1 MTGETATGQTSAPG
15 GSELF
20 AAIAGILREVTG
32 SDDDRAARIAPESA
46 LEGDLG
52 LESMELA
59 AVGER
64 LRAVY
69 GERVDLAAYV
79 AELDIDQL
87 IDLTVADL
95 VHYVA
100 VTR

>member
-1 MTGETATGQTSAPG
+1 MTGETATG
-15 GSELF
+15 GSQLF
-20 AAIAGILREVTG
+20 AAIAGILRDVTG
-32 SDDDRAARIAPESA
+32 SDADWAARIAPESA

-59 AVGER
+59 EVGER
-64 LRAVY
+64 LSAMY
-69 GERVDLAAYV
+69 GARVDLAEHV

-95 VHYVA
+95 VDYVA
-100 VTR
+100 AVL

>member
-1 MTGETATGQTSAPG
+1 MTSAAG

-32 SDDDRAARIAPESA
+32 ADDDWAARIAPESA

-52 LESMELA
+52 LASMELA

-69 GERVDLAAYV
+69 GARVDLAAHV

>member
-1 MTGETATGQTSAPG
+1 MTGETATG

-20 AAIAGILREVTG
+20 AAIAGILRDVTG
-32 SDDDRAARIAPESA
+32 SDKDWAARIAPESA

-59 AVGER
+59 EVGER
-64 LRAVY
+64 LSALY
-69 GERVDLAAYV
+69 GARVDLAAHV

-95 VHYVA
+95 VDYVA
-100 VTR
+100 AVR